1 MNVPSTKELFIEQR
15 KKVTICFN
23 EKFKN
28 AIPIIKLS
36 EYKRE
41 KNKEYNEQSLDY
53 NIYGLEIKKIFREIT
68 PIIKSIHKKNNKS
81 LNDNNI
87 TNKVIIPNIKFDM
100 IHFGI
105 EVKVSLCLETGT
117 SFWIFTRLTRD
128 NSFDDFSSIIH
139 LEISVTNQIF
149 ISYGNFIQLNSRQSY
164 KTFSKEQIVLNDILQ
179 SKDNIISLLLNKEEK
194 HKQYSFN
201 ITLIDTCNE
210 KILVLIQ
217 NGSHTFD
224 FEANW
229 YLPIS
234 EYRSVAYGA
243 SGSYCH
249 INSIQIKPYEINNSK
264 VVNI

>member
-1 MNVPSTKELFIEQR
+1 MNVPSTKELFIEQK
-15 KKVTICFN
+15 KKVTKCFN
-23 EKFKN
+23 EKHKN
-28 AIPIIKLS
+28 VIPIIKLS

-41 KNKEYNEQSLDY
+41 KNKEYNEQTLDY
-53 NIYGLEIKKIFREIT
+53 TIYGLEVRKRNREIT
-68 PIIKSIHKKNNKS
+68 PVIQSIQKDNKA
-81 LNDNNI
+81 LIDNNLI
-87 TNKVIIPNIKFDM
+87 NKVIIPNIKFDM

-105 EVKVSLCLETGT
+105 EFKVSLCLETGT
-117 SFWIFTRLTRD
+117 SFWIFSRLPRD
-128 NSFDDFSSIIH
+128 NHFDDYSSIIH
-139 LEISVTNQIF
+139 LEISVTNQLF
-149 ISYGNFIQLNSRQSY
+149 ISYGNIILLNNRQIY

-194 HKQYSFN
+194 HKLYSFN

-210 KILVLIQ
+210 KILILVQ

-234 EYRSVAYGA
+234 EYRFVGYGA